1 VVLPD
6 NDIAR
11 HGRSDNAGRR
21 RQGVARLIR
30 SRRAQLAAS
39 AAVIGLA
46 LVPAMGVAVSYSLH
60 VSGPTSNK
68 IGTPFIEETPRHAK
82 GAANFV
88 VAREQYYRHSG
99 RAATYAVE
107 RTRAFLPSTYR
118 RTLWVDQ
125 SVHGNDSITAHYGAA
140 NLGTHGMCA
149 YLIGLSSGNTYAHG
163 GIFWANHTSASRPCN
178 EALAPRGTAPP
189 AT

>member
-1 VVLPD
+1 MPD

-11 HGRSDNAGRR
+11 HGRPDNAGRR

-30 SRRAQLAAS
+30 SRRAQLAAG

-46 LVPAMGVAVSYSLH
+46 LVPAMGVAVSNSLH

-68 IGTPFIEETPRHAK
+68 IGTPFIEEISGHAK

-88 VAREQYYRHSG
+88 VAREQYYRHS
-99 RAATYAVE
+99 RCAATYAAE
-107 RTRAFLPSTYR
+107 STRAFLPSTYR

-125 SVHGNDSITAHYGAA
+125 SVHGNDSITAHYGAV
-140 NLGTHGMCA
+140 NLDTHGICA
-149 YLIGLSSGNTYAHG
+149 YLISLSSGNTYTHG
-163 GIFWANHTSASRPCN
+163 GIFWTNHTSASRPCT
-178 EALAPRGTAPP
+178 EALAGRCTAPP